1 MAETASVTVH
11 IEAPPERVY
20 ELVADVPRMGEWSP
34 ECVGCEWLGGVDSA
48 AVGARFKGSN
58 KRGLMKWSTTAEV
71 VTADPGRE
79 FAFTTQAGSKESTRW
94 RYQFDAVDGG
104 TDVTESF
111 EAIWAP
117 APLRLVEKLFMR
129 NRGSEIE
136 AGMRTTLERI
146 KAAAEQSA

>member
-1 MAETASVTVH
+1 MAETANVTVH

-34 ECVGCEWLGGVDSA
+34 ECVGCEWLGGVDGA

-117 APLRLVEKLFMR
+117 AALRLVEKLFMR

-146 KAAAEQSA
+146 KAAAEQGA